1 MAEHKA
7 REREIRE
14 SEEAAHVEIEKL
26 KAKNETLVEE
36 LKEEKAKISA
46 LERVCESDSELE
58 IKKELSTFE
67 TLLQC
72 EETRLGKIYQES
84 S

>member
-72 EETRLGKIYQES
+72 EETRLGKIH
-84 S
+84 